1 MRYLRLIFLYICS
14 FTVSVAPLVVYF
26 VTNKERYVCTQY
38 DGIKLLVG
46 GVVLSFI
53 LFLKVMKK
61 LKINSGVCLFGVI
74 CVLSYLLAPI
84 LQDLMVLSFL
94 ALVGELLD
102 VIVQSLISRE
112 KRRGLAKEA
121 ARDISD
127 NIKGAIGRV

>member
-1 MRYLRLIFLYICS
+1 M
-14 FTVSVAPLVVYF
+14 
-26 VTNKERYVCTQY
+26 
-38 DGIKLLVG
+38 G

-53 LFLKVMKK
+53 LLLKVMKK
-61 LKINSGVCLFGVI
+61 LKINSGVSLFGII

-94 ALVGELLD
+94 ALVGEMLD
-102 VIVQSLISRE
+102 VIVQALISRE

-127 NIKGAIGRV
+127 SIKGTIGRV

>member
-1 MRYLRLIFLYICS
+1 MRYLRLVSLYVIS
-14 FTVSVAPLVVYF
+14 FAVSIAPLLIYF
-26 VTNKERYVCTQY
+26 IVNKERYVCTHY
-38 DGIKLLVG
+38 DGIKLLMG

-53 LFLKVMKK
+53 LLLKVMKK
-61 LKINSGVCLFGVI
+61 LKINSGVSLFGII

-94 ALVGELLD
+94 ALVGEMLD
-102 VIVQSLISRE
+102 VIVQALISRE

-127 NIKGAIGRV
+127 SIKGTIGRV

>member
-1 MRYLRLIFLYICS
+1 MRYLRLVSLYVIS
-14 FTVSVAPLVVYF
+14 FAVSIAPLLIYF
-26 VTNKERYVCTQY
+26 IVNKERYVCTRY
-38 DGIKLLVG
+38 DGIKLLMG

-53 LFLKVMKK
+53 LLLKVMKK
-61 LKINSGVCLFGVI
+61 LKINSGVSLFGII

-94 ALVGELLD
+94 ALVGEMLD
-102 VIVQSLISRE
+102 VIVQALISRE

-127 NIKGAIGRV
+127 SIKGTIGRV

>member
-84 LQDLMVLSFL
+84 LQDIMVLSFL